1 MLKKLINLIEYCETV
16 ADDMPD
22 VPKPFVVADKEQG
35 TTALNTPA
43 IVGPQV
49 VIALPLA
56 SLAGDCD
63 NPTGSY
69 TVVIFALEK
78 GLEQTGT
85 RPQYVAQYLKTAGLL
100 GRLLGKFLAD
110 MGGSSTGRSCPILTG
125 MEVSECIIA
134 PEAGIFGGWNG
145 YSATLTLK

>member
-1 MLKKLINLIEYCETV
+1 M
-16 ADDMPD
+16 
-22 VPKPFVVADKEQG
+22 
-35 TTALNTPA
+35 
-43 IVGPQV
+43 

-69 TVVIFALEK
+69 TVVIFALGK
-78 GLEQTGT
+78 GLEQIGT

-110 MGGSSTGRSCPILTG
+110 MGGSSTGHSCPILTG
-125 MEVSECIIA
+125 MEISECIIA